1 MSEAAQGLP
10 LAGILQQLA
19 QDVVS
24 TQSGL
29 DKSFVSAR
37 AAQAESGAGLNP
49 VWYCLNNVRIAL
61 ELTTS
66 VRSGET
72 FAAAP
77 ALPELTCR
85 LPNPVAVALYGRD
98 AVTTTRISV
107 EIAPIVPRFQP

>member
-1 MSEAAQGLP
+1 MSEAAQSLP
-10 LAGILQQLA
+10 LAGLLRQVA

-24 TQSGL
+24 TQTLL
-29 DKSFVSAR
+29 DESFVSAR
-37 AAQAESGAGLNP
+37 AARTESRTGPNSI
-49 VWYCLNNVRIAL
+49 WYCLDSVRIAL

-72 FAAAP
+72 LDARAS
-77 ALPELTCR
+77 PELTCR
-85 LPNPVAVALYGRD
+85 LPNPVSLALYGRD